1 MPLSYI
7 ASVKIPGLAQQCHAK
22 EQAHCNILPD
32 FTVLFPGRAEYQ
44 YINVLGT
51 GAFPALVAVCFAIL
65 IGQTFRRAG
74 LPHEWNLLPLVYLA
88 VATAENLGIAYLL
101 YTYPA
106 VQPNAAGIVGI
117 FASFKFRLLTY
128 NALSVVLGF
137 AWLMK
142 TAIQKRFAKKRN

>member
-1 MPLSYI
+1 MVC
-7 ASVKIPGLAQQCHAK
+7 A
-22 EQAHCNILPD
+22 
-32 FTVLFPGRAEYQ
+32 GRAEYQ

-51 GAFPALVAVCFAIL
+51 GAFPALVAVCFSIL

-88 VATAENLGIAYLL
+88 VATAENVGIAYLL
-101 YTYPA
+101 YSYPA

-128 NALSVVLGF
+128 NALSVVLGLV
-137 AWLMK
+137 WLIK
-142 TAIQKRFAKKRN
+142 TSVQERLSKKQK